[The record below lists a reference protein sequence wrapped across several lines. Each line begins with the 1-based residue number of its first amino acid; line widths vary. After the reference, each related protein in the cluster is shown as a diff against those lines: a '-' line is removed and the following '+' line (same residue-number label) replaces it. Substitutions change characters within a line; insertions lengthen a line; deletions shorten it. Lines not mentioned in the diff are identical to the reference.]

1 MKVLKGILF
10 LLMFAGLFVLLG
22 FANQR
27 HQSMTC
33 RSFDVKIDYL
43 SDNKLVSED
52 EVRSIV
58 NSIQDSVI
66 HQACNEIK
74 IKTIEDKLRENPFM
88 GEANAYLNLKGDL
101 NIRIKQRIPQVRI
114 IDRRNNAYY
123 IDREGNVFQNT
134 GFKAA
139 RVLVASGDIPV
150 PVFDEGENILPL
162 DSLNLPVI
170 RDIFELSG
178 LINEDEFL
186 KAQIDQIYIRGDEI
200 EMAPKIG
207 RHYIEFGSMA
217 NAAEKLENLK
227 AFYTRGLSNKD
238 WNQYKKISLKF
249 KNQIVCTKI

>member
-10 LLMFAGLFVLLG
+10 LLLFAGLFVLLG
-22 FANQR
+22 FAKQR
-27 HQSMTC
+27 HQSMSC
-33 RSFDVKIDYL
+33 RTFEVKIDYQ
-43 SDNKLVSED
+43 SDNKLVNED

-58 NSIQDSVI
+58 YSVQDSI
-66 HQACNEIK
+66 INRPYDEIK
-74 IKTIEDKLRENPFM
+74 IKKIEDKLRDNPFM

-101 NIRIKQRIPQVRI
+101 SIRVKQRIPLVRV
-114 IDRRNNAYY
+114 IDRRKNAYY
-123 IDREGNVFQNT
+123 IDRDGYVFKNAA
-134 GFKAA
+134 FRAA

-150 PVFDEGENILPL
+150 PVFGEGENIISV
-162 DSLNLPVI
+162 DSLGLPI
-170 RDIFELSG
+170 INNIFELSRMISG
-178 LINEDEFL
+178 DDFL
-186 KAQIDQIYIRGDEI
+186 KAQIDQIYIRGEEI

-217 NAAEKLENLK
+217 NAGEKLENLK